1 MLVSGIWKSISSI
14 CLISLRLL
22 EWEIIQED
30 NFDITL
36 TSGQL
41 MSTVK
46 EACRKSFSILHKR
59 LLAAMYTCEI
69 QASCEVLGKVYGVIG
84 KRDGK
89 ILEEDMVEGTDLF
102 NIKAALPVIES
113 FGFADEIRK
122 VRFTVILQLK
132 RYIRN
137 PRLGFATTSL

>member
-1 MLVSGIWKSISSI
+1 LVSGFWITFLSTW
-14 CLISLRLL
+14 LISLRLL
-22 EWEIIQED
+22 EWELNQDD

-122 VRFTVILQLK
+122 VRITV
-132 RYIRN
+132 
-137 PRLGFATTSL
+137 SH

>member
-1 MLVSGIWKSISSI
+1 MLVSGIWKSISPI

-84 KRDGK
+84 RRDCK
-89 ILEEDMVEGTDLF
+89 ILEEDRVEGTDLF
-102 NIKAALPVIES
+102 NIKAALPAIES
-113 FGFADEIRK
+113 FGFAGETRDIPNSSEVEENDLIK
-122 VRFTVILQLK
+122 
-132 RYIRN
+132 
-137 PRLGFATTSL
+137 